1 MCVCVRERQRETER
15 QREGVLQFA
24 STQGIL
30 RTQKDIRQG
39 GRLELR
45 APCTRLKDMY
55 LSISY

>member
-1 MCVCVRERQRETER
+1 MCVRERER
-15 QREGVLQFA
+15 QRQRDKEKECSSLPA
-24 STQGIL
+24 TQGIH

-45 APCTRLKDMY
+45 APCNRLKDMY